1 MARKKENK
9 DMIRVSI
16 SRENI
21 ERLQN
26 YAESK
31 HPNVEVQIGSR
42 SPKLGANDILTEMFV
57 ELERLGGIKK

>member
-1 MARKKENK
+1 MARKKETKN
-9 DMIRVSI
+9 MIRVSI

-31 HPNVEVQIGSR
+31 HPELDTRIGSR
-42 SPKLGANDILTEMFV
+42 SPKIGANDILTEMFA
-57 ELERLGGIKK
+57 ELEKLGGIKK